1 MNQINEKKKQLRDE
15 ILEYFIANPNAQDT
29 VKGIV
34 TWWFLE
40 RPIKPRTDTV
50 EKVLKKLAK
59 DGLVI
64 ARKGRDSQTRYKMNR
79 KRREEIISL
88 LHKSSGTAQ

>member
-15 ILEYFIANPNAQDT
+15 ILEYLIAHPNAQDT

-34 TWWFLE
+34 TWWFLQ
-40 RPIKPRTDTV
+40 RAIKPRTASV
-50 EKVLKKLAK
+50 EKVLKKLVE

-64 ARKGRDSQTRYKMNR
+64 ARKGSDSQTRYKMNR
-79 KRREEIISL
+79 RRRKKIIAL
-88 LHKSSGTAQ
+88 LQQQ

>member
-1 MNQINEKKKQLRDE
+1 MNRFDQINVKKKQLRDE
-15 ILEYFIANPNAQDT
+15 ILQYLIDHPNAQDT

-40 RPIKPRTDTV
+40 RTIKPRTTLV
-50 EKVLKKLAK
+50 EEVLKKLVA

-64 ARKGRDSQTRYKMNR
+64 AHKGSDSQTRYKMNR
-79 KRREEIISL
+79 MRRKKIISL
-88 LHKSSGTAQ
+88 LQPKS